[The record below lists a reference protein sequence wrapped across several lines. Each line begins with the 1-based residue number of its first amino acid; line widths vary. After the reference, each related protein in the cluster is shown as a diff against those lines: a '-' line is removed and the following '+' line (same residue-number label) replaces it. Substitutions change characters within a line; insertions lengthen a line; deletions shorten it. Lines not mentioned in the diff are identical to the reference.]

1 MLLLQ
6 DLELLLVVL
15 RVHGVGCKLCRG
27 WLGVATTGTDAGALA
42 EALRRMLGELLLRLV
57 LLAAVVVELMVLALA
72 FEAGGPSL
80 SIHALQTSAA
90 AAAVDLGRRVG
101 LHVSRH
107 AWVEELGILG
117 LQRMLRAGSMIRCR
131 THVGHLLLI
140 HGEVLLVEV
149 LHPRLVIVGL
159 DHLLDAT

>member
-6 DLELLLVVL
+6 DLQLFLVVL
-15 RVHGVGCKLCRG
+15 RVHGVGRELGRA

-72 FEAGGPSL
+72 VVAGRSSL
-80 SIHALQTSAA
+80 GAHALQTSAA
-90 AAAVDLGRRVG
+90 ATAVDLRRRVG
-101 LHVSRH
+101 LHMSRH

-117 LQRMLRAGSMIRCR
+117 LQCML
-131 THVGHLLLI
+131 
-140 HGEVLLVEV
+140 
-149 LHPRLVIVGL
+149 
-159 DHLLDAT
+159 